1 MISRVESK
9 FSHFLRDHVKKL
21 QDLHRM
27 LGSKIVLD
35 FQTSECQRQH
45 EVIEHS
51 EFLYNQSPLAIT
63 IQFLFNKS
71 SDVLKVYIMDCIL
84 T

>member
-1 MISRVESK
+1 
-9 FSHFLRDHVKKL
+9 
-21 QDLHRM
+21 M

-35 FQTSECQRQH
+35 FQTSECQHQH

-51 EFLYNQSPLAIT
+51 EFLYHQSPLAIT
-63 IQFLFNKS
+63 TQFLFNKS
-71 SDVLKVYIMDCIL
+71 SDVLKVCIMDCIL